1 MIYLKKCFFL
11 FTVLNFFPV
20 PVDDECLSD
29 DGRRSGVCLNVYECR
44 IQGGTSKGE
53 CALGFGVCCVCK
65 FKNIMNFF
73 FIIIMTTTV
82 YTPRYKKTT
91 F

>member
-1 MIYLKKCFFL
+1 MKSNLMKIKTVHHNIFKPFYL

-44 IQGGTSKGE
+44 MQGGSSRGQ

-65 FKNIMNFF
+65 
-73 FIIIMTTTV
+73 
-82 YTPRYKKTT
+82 YL
-91 F
+91 